1 MSGHS
6 KWNNIKR
13 KKGAADAQ
21 RGAAFTKLGR
31 EIAVAVKNG
40 GSDPEG
46 NSRLKDVIAK
56 AKAANMPNDN
66 IQRSI
71 KKASGSVDSDNYEE
85 ITYEGYGPGGIA
97 VMVRTLSDNRNRT
110 AGDVRHV
117 FDKYGGN
124 MGTTGCVSFLF
135 QEQGKIIIDA
145 EVYDDED
152 AVMSDA
158 LEAGADDFATEGE
171 YYEITTTPDSY
182 YTVRA
187 GLEKK
192 KYEFIDVSVGP
203 NPITWTELTDPEL
216 ADKMD
221 KLIEKMEEL
230 DDVQEVYHNWDH

>member
-40 GSDPEG
+40 GADPEG

-85 ITYEGYGPGGIA
+85 IIYEGYGPGGIA

-182 YTVRA
+182 YAVRA

-192 KYEFIDVSVGP
+192 KYEFVDVSVGP
-203 NPITWTELTDPEL
+203 NPITWTELADPEL

-221 KLIEKMEEL
+221 KLIEKMDEL